1 MRDLR
6 LGGFSDRAITCDCL
20 QSSAI
25 ICEPG
30 SSISPTRRRVL
41 LRAVCH
47 LATRI
52 DNKLNSYY
60 HLAIS
65 EDRIYTKIK
74 VINCYSMIIII
85 IMQFRGITLC
95 LNALINLQI

>member
-6 LGGFSDRAITCDCL
+6 LSGFSDRAITCDCL
-20 QSSAI
+20 RSSAI

-30 SSISPTRRRVL
+30 SSISPTRTRVL

-52 DNKLNSYY
+52 DNNLYY

-95 LNALINLQI
+95 LNALTNLQI